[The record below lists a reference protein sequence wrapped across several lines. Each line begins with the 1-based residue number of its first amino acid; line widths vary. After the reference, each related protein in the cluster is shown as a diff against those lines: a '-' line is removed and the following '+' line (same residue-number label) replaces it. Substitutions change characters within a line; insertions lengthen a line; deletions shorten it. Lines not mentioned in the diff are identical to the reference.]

1 MGMDRPMDH
10 HNSKLN
16 PSNSEPCVC
25 LKKEYIYVTLYE
37 VRKNIIRVWYLLQ
50 GLKFPVLW

>member
-1 MGMDRPMDH
+1 MDHPMDH
-10 HNSKLN
+10 HKSNSKLN
-16 PSNSEPCVC
+16 PSNNQPCVC

-37 VRKNIIRVWYLLQ
+37 VRKNIIRGWYLLQ

>member
-10 HNSKLN
+10 HNSNLY
-16 PSNSEPCVC
+16 PSNSQPCVC

-37 VRKNIIRVWYLLQ
+37 VRKNNLRVWYLLQ